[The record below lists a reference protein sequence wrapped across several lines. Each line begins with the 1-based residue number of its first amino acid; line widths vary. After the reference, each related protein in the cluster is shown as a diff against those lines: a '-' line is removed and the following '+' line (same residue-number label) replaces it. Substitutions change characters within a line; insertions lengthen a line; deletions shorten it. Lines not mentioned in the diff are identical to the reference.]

1 MKERFIRSV
10 GPIAFWLAMLIATP
24 CSAPAEI
31 TMGVLPRLDPMELY
45 DMFTP
50 LAEHLS
56 RETGEKVRLVIP
68 KSFDDFKAM
77 MRSNLVDLGFSNP
90 LVYVQIRK
98 ERDIEPLAVAS
109 EPKGGTRFRGIIIAR
124 KDSGIRT
131 IKDLREKKL
140 IFVERDSAGGNIFQ
154 MLTLTR
160 AGLDIR
166 RDFTI
171 LPYAKRH
178 DTVIMAVYNRAADA
192 GGIRE
197 DDLGKL
203 RGKVD
208 LSQLTII
215 AKTDYYSNWP
225 LFAMPRLSKE
235 KAAKIRKALL
245 ALTPD
250 SSKAR
255 AIVGPASLTGFAPIS
270 DRDYDLL
277 REAARLVGA
286 F

>member
-1 MKERFIRSV
+1 MKECIVRTL
-10 GPIAFWLAMLIATP
+10 GTLAFWLAMLAATP
-24 CSAPAEI
+24 GSAPAEI
-31 TMGVLPRLDPMELY
+31 TMGILPRLGPVEIY

-68 KSFDDFKAM
+68 KSFEDFKTM
-77 MRSNLVDLGFSNP
+77 MRSNVVDLGFSNP
-90 LVYVQIRK
+90 LIYVQIRR
-98 ERDIEPLAVAS
+98 EENIEPLAVAS
-109 EPKGGTRFRGIIIAR
+109 EPKAGTRFRGIIIAR
-124 KDSGIRT
+124 KDGGIRT
-131 IKDLREKKL
+131 IRDLRGKKTV
-140 IFVERDSAGGNIFQ
+140 FVDRDSAAGNMFQ
-154 MLTLTR
+154 MLTLTK
-160 AGLDIR
+160 AGLDIK
-166 RDFTI
+166 RDFTV

-178 DTVIMAVYNRAADA
+178 DTVVMAVYNRAADA

-208 LSQLTII
+208 LSQLTVI
-215 AKTDYYSNWP
+215 AKTDYYPNWP

-245 ALTPD
+245 ALTPN

-270 DRDYDLL
+270 DRDYDRL
-277 REAARLVGA
+277 REAAKLVGA